1 MELREVARDLRGRVR
16 SAWTWVARLPRA
28 MSPSDAVQAPSAAM
42 IVSQSAQGRLHCVR
56 LRGSGNDRDISCVEV
71 ADAEQAAAVMA
82 GWRKGWPVILVLS
95 KSHYLIKKLSA
106 APVSDEEM
114 HGMLELEASAALP
127 PQFGPVEVS
136 YRLLERSDGK
146 AACCEVY
153 LCRRET
159 VEGCL
164 EELAAWGIRPDYVLP
179 SAVVWRQVLGVAGDI
194 DLLLVCLPDGHA
206 EAACLDGDGA
216 CSVRFISPADGEG
229 ANRSLIE
236 CIRSIKGRNGDPS
249 AVVTVGCVG
258 GQPVSSWLQGL
269 AVLRRID
276 DRFVACSGTM
286 DGQGA
291 PLSHL
296 AASVAASKERF
307 AAAWR
312 PQVEGI
318 AAEGLLHT
326 ANLLPRRL
334 VLAAKAR
341 AVYRTLAVA
350 GASLLLAVVLLY
362 SALQI
367 AIHRYRRVNED
378 LTERIGRIKA
388 EGEAVGWQIAQLEA
402 VRSLRASSGD
412 LLEIIAGLTEGTP
425 REITYSDVELLD
437 SGDIRL
443 HGQAE
448 SVSLPFLLPEN
459 LQKQPQFKR
468 VVLQSVGQ
476 KQQGAG
482 SATDFRMDCELAR
495 KSYK

>member
-1 MELREVARDLRGRVR
+1 
-16 SAWTWVARLPRA
+16 
-28 MSPSDAVQAPSAAM
+28 
-42 IVSQSAQGRLHCVR
+42 
-56 LRGSGNDRDISCVEV
+56 
-71 ADAEQAAAVMA
+71 
-82 GWRKGWPVILVLS
+82 
-95 KSHYLIKKLSA
+95 
-106 APVSDEEM
+106 
-114 HGMLELEASAALP
+114 
-127 PQFGPVEVS
+127 
-136 YRLLERSDGK
+136 
-146 AACCEVY
+146 
-153 LCRRET
+153 
-159 VEGCL
+159 
-164 EELAAWGIRPDYVLP
+164 
-179 SAVVWRQVLGVAGDI
+179 
-194 DLLLVCLPDGHA
+194 
-206 EAACLDGDGA
+206 
-216 CSVRFISPADGEG
+216 
-229 ANRSLIE
+229 
-236 CIRSIKGRNGDPS
+236 
-249 AVVTVGCVG
+249 
-258 GQPVSSWLQGL
+258 
-269 AVLRRID
+269 
-276 DRFVACSGTM
+276 M